1 MFRGR
6 RLRMKPT
13 IRSLVRENRLQ
24 AADFIY
30 PVFVVEGKGIKEEIA
45 SMPGQYH
52 YSVDCL
58 DPLLDEMK
66 NLGIRA
72 CLLFGI
78 PDHKDACGSE
88 AYNENGIIQRAI
100 RYIRSYDPQ
109 MYIIADVCMCE
120 YTDHGHCGILDSRGM
135 VKNDE
140 TVSYLQRIALSYA
153 RAGAD
158 MVAPSD
164 MMDGRIGAI
173 RSALDENGFEYVPLM
188 AYSAKYASNFYGPF
202 REAAHSAPGF
212 GDRKSYQMD
221 PANSKEAMREIAA
234 DLQEEA
240 DAIIIKP
247 ALPYLDIMKEA
258 SQRFDVPLC
267 AYNVSG
273 EYAML
278 VAAVQNGWMKPDV
291 IEESLLC
298 MKRAGANMII
308 TYFALY
314 MAKRLKDEKQ

>member
-1 MFRGR
+1 
-6 RLRMKPT
+6 
-13 IRSLVRENRLQ
+13 
-24 AADFIY
+24 
-30 PVFVVEGKGIKEEIA
+30 
-45 SMPGQYH
+45 
-52 YSVDCL
+52 
-58 DPLLDEMK
+58 
-66 NLGIRA
+66 
-72 CLLFGI
+72 
-78 PDHKDACGSE
+78 
-88 AYNENGIIQRAI
+88 
-100 RYIRSYDPQ
+100 
-109 MYIIADVCMCE
+109 
-120 YTDHGHCGILDSRGM
+120 
-135 VKNDE
+135 
-140 TVSYLQRIALSYA
+140 
-153 RAGAD
+153 

-173 RSALDENGFEYVPLM
+173 RSALDENGFEYVPIM

-234 DLQEEA
+234 DLQEGA

-314 MAKRLKDEKQ
+314 MAKRLKDGKQ

>member
-6 RLRMKPT
+6 RLRMNPI

-120 YTDHGHCGILDSRGM
+120 YTDHGHCGILDSHGM

-202 REAAHSAPGF
+202 REAVHSAPGF

-234 DLQEEA
+234 DLQEGA

-258 SQRFDVPLC
+258 SRRFDVPLC

>member
-6 RLRMKPT
+6 RLRMNPT

-66 NLGIRA
+66 SLGIRA

-88 AYNENGIIQRAI
+88 AYNENGIIQKAI

-140 TVSYLQRIALSYA
+140 TISYLQRIALSYA

-173 RSALDENGFEYVPLM
+173 RSALDENGFEYVPIM

-234 DLQEEA
+234 DLQEGA

>member
-1 MFRGR
+1 
-6 RLRMKPT
+6 MKPT

-234 DLQEEA
+234 DLQEGA

>member
-6 RLRMKPT
+6 RLRMNPI

-120 YTDHGHCGILDSRGM
+120 YTDHGHCGILDSHGM

-234 DLQEEA
+234 DLQEGA

-258 SQRFDVPLC
+258 SRRFDVPLC

>member
-6 RLRMKPT
+6 RLRMNPT

-45 SMPGQYH
+45 RMPGQYH

-120 YTDHGHCGILDSRGM
+120 YTDHGHCGILDSHGM

-234 DLQEEA
+234 DLQEGA

>member
-6 RLRMKPT
+6 RLRMNPT

-88 AYNENGIIQRAI
+88 AYNENGIIQKAI
-100 RYIRSYDPQ
+100 RYIRSCDPQ

-173 RSALDENGFEYVPLM
+173 RSALDENGFEYVPIM

-234 DLQEEA
+234 DLQEGA

>member
-6 RLRMKPT
+6 RLRMNPT

-173 RSALDENGFEYVPLM
+173 RSALDENGFEYVPIM

-234 DLQEEA
+234 DLQEGA

>member
-234 DLQEEA
+234 DLQEGA

>member
-1 MFRGR
+1 MN
-6 RLRMKPT
+6 PI

-120 YTDHGHCGILDSRGM
+120 YTDHGHCGILDSHGM

-234 DLQEEA
+234 DLQEGA

-258 SQRFDVPLC
+258 SRRFDVPLC

>member
-6 RLRMKPT
+6 RLRMNPT

-120 YTDHGHCGILDSRGM
+120 YTDHGHCGILDSHGM

-140 TVSYLQRIALSYA
+140 TVSYLQRIAFSYA

-173 RSALDENGFEYVPLM
+173 RSALDENGFEYVPIM

-234 DLQEEA
+234 DLQEGA

>member
-1 MFRGR
+1 MN
-6 RLRMKPT
+6 PT

-120 YTDHGHCGILDSRGM
+120 YTDHGHCGILDSHGM

-234 DLQEEA
+234 DLQEGA

>member
-6 RLRMKPT
+6 RLRMNPT

-45 SMPGQYH
+45 SMPAQYH

-120 YTDHGHCGILDSRGM
+120 YTDHGHCGILDSHGM

-234 DLQEEA
+234 DLQEGA

>member
-6 RLRMKPT
+6 RLRMNPT

-120 YTDHGHCGILDSRGM
+120 YTDHGHCGILDSHGM

-234 DLQEEA
+234 DLQEGA

>member
-6 RLRMKPT
+6 RLRMNPT

-120 YTDHGHCGILDSRGM
+120 YTDHGHCGILDSHGM

-173 RSALDENGFEYVPLM
+173 RSALDENGFEYVPIM

-234 DLQEEA
+234 DLQEGA

>member
-1 MFRGR
+1 MYRGR
-6 RLRMKPT
+6 RLRLNSSV
-13 IRSLVRENRLQ
+13 RSLVRENRLNVE
-24 AADFIY
+24 DFIY
-30 PVFVVEGKGIKEEIA
+30 PIFVVEGSGIKEEIQ

-52 YSVDCL
+52 YSL
-58 DPLLDEMK
+58 DRLPKLLDEMRS
-66 NLGIRA
+66 LGVQA

-78 PDHKDACGSE
+78 PEHKDSCGSQ
-88 AYNENGIIQRAI
+88 AYAEDGIIQRAI
-100 RYIRSYDPQ
+100 RFIKQYDPN
-109 MYIIADVCMCE
+109 MYVIGDVCMCE
-120 YTDHGHCGILDSRGM
+120 YTDHGHCGVLDEKGQ

-140 TVSYLQRIALSYA
+140 TVGYLKKIALSYA
-153 RAGAD
+153 QAGVD

-173 RSALDENGFEYVPLM
+173 RKDLDEHGFSYVPIM

-212 GDRKSYQMD
+212 GDRRSYQMD
-221 PANSKEAMREIAA
+221 VANSKEAMREMAA
-234 DLQEEA
+234 DIEEGA
-240 DAIIIKP
+240 DAIIVKP
-247 ALPYLDIMKEA
+247 ALPYLDILKEA
-258 SQRFDVPLC
+258 SERFDVPLC

-278 VAAVQNGWMKPDV
+278 RAAIKNGWMREDV

-308 TYFALY
+308 TYFALEV
-314 MAKRLKDEKQ
+314 AKRLRDEK

>member
-1 MFRGR
+1 MN
-6 RLRMKPT
+6 PI

-120 YTDHGHCGILDSRGM
+120 YTDHGHCGILDSHGM

-202 REAAHSAPGF
+202 REAVHSAPGF

-234 DLQEEA
+234 DLQEGA

-258 SQRFDVPLC
+258 SRRFDVPLC